1 MFYNSKESGR
11 RIAELR
17 KEEGLTQEQ
26 LAEIVNVSVSY
37 LGKIERGVQRPSI
50 DLLIE
55 LAVKFN
61 VSLDYI
67 ILGRD
72 ISKDLLRNKLNAIAG
87 MLSEISDDL

>member
-1 MFYNSKESGR
+1 MFYNAKESGL

-17 KEEGLTQEQ
+17 KQANLTQEQ
-26 LAEIVNVSVSY
+26 LAEIANVSVSY

-67 ILGRD
+67 LLGRNIPTD
-72 ISKDLLRNKLNAIAG
+72 HLRKKVKEAEALLT
-87 MLSEISDDL
+87 EIYASL